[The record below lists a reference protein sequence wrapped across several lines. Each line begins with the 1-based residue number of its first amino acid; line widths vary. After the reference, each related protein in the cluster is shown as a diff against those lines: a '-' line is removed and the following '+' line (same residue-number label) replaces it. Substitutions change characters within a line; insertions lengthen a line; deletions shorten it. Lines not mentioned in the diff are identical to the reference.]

1 MPISE
6 SKLDQLTELA
16 VQLLLDLTAIP
27 AYSKEEG
34 DKAQKLVE
42 QLTGYGLSPLRF
54 LNNVILKDNNEV
66 EKPVLLLNSH
76 IDTVR
81 PVSSWTL
88 NPHQPFIKEDKLFG
102 LGTNDAGAS
111 IVCLT
116 MAYLYLSKKRQP
128 YHLILA
134 ATAEEEIS
142 GYQGILHV
150 LDHIP
155 PVDFAIVGEPTN
167 MQMAVAEKGLMV
179 IDAVAYGVS
188 GHAAREEGTNA
199 IYEALN
205 DIDWIRNC
213 RFEKISDYLGE
224 SKATVTII
232 NSGTQHNVIP
242 DRCEYVIDV
251 RSNELYANQE
261 IYEILQ
267 SGVKS
272 KLTPRSFRL
281 PSSSISLRH
290 PAVLRGNSI
299 GLIPFGSPTLS
310 DQALMANP
318 SLKIGP
324 GLSSRSHTA
333 NEYIEVSELRQGI
346 KIYIELLDEL
356 ELLNQDTYETLG

>member
-6 SKLDQLTELA
+6 SRLDQLTELA
-16 VQLLLDLTAIP
+16 VQLLWDLTAIP

-34 DKAQKLVE
+34 AKAQKLVE
-42 QLTGYGLSPLRF
+42 QLTDYGFSPKRL
-54 LNNVILKDNNEV
+54 LNNVILSDNNDG

-76 IDTVR
+76 IDTVK

-88 NPHQPFIKEDKLFG
+88 NPHQPLIKDDKLFG

-111 IVCLT
+111 VVCLI
-116 MAYLYLSKKRQP
+116 MAYLHLSKKTQP
-128 YHLILA
+128 YHLMLA

-150 LDHIP
+150 LDHIEA
-155 PVDFAIVGEPTN
+155 VDFAIVGEPTN

-179 IDAVAYGVS
+179 IDAFAQGVS
-188 GHAAREEGTNA
+188 GHAAREEGINA
-199 IYEALN
+199 IYEALD
-205 DIDWIRNC
+205 DIDFIRNFS
-213 RFEKISDYLGE
+213 FEKISDYLGE
-224 SKATVTII
+224 SKATVTIMQA
-232 NSGTQHNVIP
+232 GTQHNVIP
-242 DRCEYVIDV
+242 DRCEFVIDV
-251 RSNELYANQE
+251 RSNELYTNQE

-281 PSSSISLRH
+281 QSSSISLHH
-290 PAVLRGNSI
+290 PAILRGNSI
-299 GLIPFGSPTLS
+299 GLTPYGSPTLS
-310 DQALMANP
+310 DQALMVNP

-333 NEYIEVSELRQGI
+333 NEFIEVNELRQGI

-356 ELLNQDTYETLG
+356 EI

>member
-6 SKLDQLTELA
+6 SRLEQLTELA

-27 AYSKEEG
+27 AYSKAENN
-34 DKAQKLVE
+34 KAQKLVE
-42 QLTGYGLSPLRF
+42 QLTSYGLFPGRL
-54 LNNVILKDNNEV
+54 LNNVILTDNNV
-66 EKPVLLLNSH
+66 GEKPVLLLNSH
-76 IDTVR
+76 IDTVK
-81 PVSSWTL
+81 PVASWTMD
-88 NPHQPFIKEDKLFG
+88 PHQPILKDDKLFG
-102 LGTNDAGAS
+102 LGSNDAGAS
-111 IVCLT
+111 VVCLI
-116 MAYLYLSKKRQP
+116 MAYLHLSKKTQP

-150 LDHIP
+150 LDHIAAI
-155 PVDFAIVGEPTN
+155 DFAIVGEPTN

-179 IDAVAYGVS
+179 IDAVARGVA
-188 GHAAREEGTNA
+188 GHAAREEGINA

-205 DIDWIRNC
+205 DIDLIRKC

-224 SKATVTII
+224 TMATVTLIHA
-232 NSGTQHNVIP
+232 GTQHNVVP
-242 DRCEYVIDV
+242 DHCEYVIDV
-251 RSNELYANQE
+251 RSNELYTNQE

-267 SGVKS
+267 NRVKS

-281 PSSSISLRH
+281 QSSSISLDH

-299 GLIPFGSPTLS
+299 GLTPYGSPTLS
-310 DQALMANP
+310 DQALMVNP

-333 NEYIEVSELRQGI
+333 NEFIEVNELRQGI

-356 ELLNQDTYETLG
+356 EL